1 MSKNEITIRRTQK
14 EEFDSVAK
22 LMAQAYYN
30 DVFFK
35 WCVPDDGVREQI
47 IYNYYKVYLTSQQ
60 CFTCVAVDK
69 NNHLFGAMVWLSN
82 ETESWIYEKIEQAV
96 GKYAPQFAEVA
107 EKSHA
112 NEPKGTSFW
121 QLVGFGTSNEARG
134 LGIGI
139 KLMDFALTEF
149 DTMNIPTYLE
159 ASTAYV
165 EGKGVYGKFGYRFF
179 SDLMYFD
186 DGKVMLYPLWRDV
199 GTNDEIKN

>member
-1 MSKNEITIRRTQK
+1 MTKNEITIRLAHQA
-14 EEFDSVAK
+14 ELDSVAK

-35 WCVPDDGVREQI
+35 WCVPPDDIREQT
-47 IYNYYKVYLTSQQ
+47 IYNYYKVYLTSQH
-60 CFTCVAVDK
+60 CFCCVAVDTD
-69 NNHLFGAMVWLSN
+69 NRLFGAMVWLSN
-82 ETESWIYEKIEQAV
+82 ETEAWIYEKIEQVV
-96 GKYAPQFAEVA
+96 GDYAANFAEVA

-112 NEPKGTSFW
+112 NEPKNTPFW

-139 KLMDFALTEF
+139 KLMDFALKAF
-149 DTMNIPTYLE
+149 DTQGIPTYLE

-179 SDLMYFD
+179 SDLMCFD
-186 DGKVMLYPLWRDV
+186 EGRVKLYPLWRGV
-199 GTNDEIKN
+199 GG